1 MSYNNTHRL
10 LELVNIRKAFPGV
23 QALDSVSF
31 DLNPGEAHAVVGENG
46 AGKSTMIKIVTGE
59 YKKDSG
65 DIFISGEQVSIRDTH
80 HAQELG
86 IAVVPQEFQLVP
98 HLNGLENIFLGRL
111 VRNKVGS
118 VNWRSL
124 KARAR
129 EIIRFLEWEINLSTP
144 VRKLSVAE
152 MQIIQISRA
161 LALDS
166 RILILDEP
174 TAMLGEKE
182 IENLFRV
189 IRILK
194 NKGIGII
201 YISHRLA
208 EIFPICERVTVLRD
222 GKLIGT
228 NFIEKIDLD
237 TIIRMILGTSLE
249 ASYPAKNKKL
259 GSKILEVKN
268 LTKKGAFS
276 NINFEVREGEV
287 LGITGLIGAGK
298 TELVTSI
305 FGEMSFD
312 EGEVTIHGTE
322 MKIKSPADAIKEN
335 IGLIPDDRRNL
346 GLILGKKIRE
356 NVSITI
362 LRSLKSLLFVNK
374 KREKDKVKQVV
385 SDLSIKCRSIEE
397 NVDYLS
403 GGNQQKVVLAKW
415 LIANSDILIFDEPTK
430 GIDVGAK
437 RQVYQLIN
445 DLSKNNKTII
455 VISMELE
462 ELIGLTHRILVMAKG
477 EIVTELVTE
486 KTSENEIM
494 KYAVGGF

>member
-1 MSYNNTHRL
+1 MSYNNTYRL
-10 LELVNIRKAFPGV
+10 LELVNISKTFPGV

-31 DLNPGEAHAVVGENG
+31 DLNAGEAHAVVGENG

-118 VNWRSL
+118 VDWRSL

-152 MQIIQISRA
+152 MQILQISRA

-228 NFIEKIDLD
+228 NFVEKIDLD

-268 LTKKGAFS
+268 LTKKGSFS

-305 FGEMSFD
+305 FGEMLFD

-374 KREKDKVKQVV
+374 KREKDKVRRVV

-445 DLSKNNKTII
+445 DLSQNNKTII

-477 EIVTELVTE
+477 EIVTELVTD

>member
-1 MSYNNTHRL
+1 MSYNNTYRL
-10 LELVNIRKAFPGV
+10 LELVNISKTFPGV

-31 DLNPGEAHAVVGENG
+31 DLNAGEAHAVVGENG

-118 VNWRSL
+118 VDWRSL

-152 MQIIQISRA
+152 MQILQISRA

-228 NFIEKIDLD
+228 NFVEKIDLD

-268 LTKKGAFS
+268 LTKKGSFS

-305 FGEMSFD
+305 FGEMLFD
-312 EGEVTIHGTE
+312 EGEVTSHGTE

-374 KREKDKVKQVV
+374 KREKDKVRRVV

-445 DLSKNNKTII
+445 DLSQNNKTII

-477 EIVTELVTE
+477 EIVTELVTD